1 MKLGKI
7 LCSDIINSKMDD
19 VTNDLHNEKVDLID
33 RYLEDYCDNIL
44 YDIVVDTMEQ
54 FDSTSLIY
62 YIITDL

>member
-1 MKLGKI
+1 MRLGKK
-7 LCSDIINSKMDD
+7 LCSDIINSEMDD
-19 VTNDLHNEKVDLID
+19 MTNNLHSEKVELIN

-44 YDIVVDTMEQ
+44 YNIVVDTMEQ

>member
-7 LCSDIINSKMDD
+7 LCNDIINSKMDD

>member
-62 YIITDL
+62 YIIIDL